1 MTTPEV
7 KTIKRDGSRFYVDP
21 VSGAKVPSVTSITGC
36 LPKRALQFWRGK
48 MVAEC
53 AVEDFGV
60 VADLV
65 SKGNPSA
72 AIDHL
77 KRAPDRSSGVA
88 AKTGSDVHALCERIN
103 RGEDIGR
110 VHPDL
115 QAFVDQYR
123 RFLIEFEPGF
133 LEIEATCWSDTYGY
147 AGTLDFIAMVGDEAV
162 ITDIKTG
169 KSGAWPE
176 VALQLAAYANADY
189 IIDAAGE
196 RRPLPQIDAAAVLT
210 VRPDGYRLI
219 PVRMGDDVFATF
231 RALIE
236 VSRWEHEISKTVLGK
251 VPVDPIKTEAGAN

>member
-21 VSGAKVPSVTSITGC
+21 VSGAKVPSVTSIVGC

-60 VADLV
+60 VADFV

-77 KRAPDRSSGVA
+77 KRAPDRSSGKA
-88 AKTGSDVHALCERIN
+88 AQTGTDVHNLCERIN

-115 QAFVDQYR
+115 QGFIDHFRQFIVD
-123 RFLIEFEPGF
+123 FEPGF
-133 LEIEATCWSDTYGY
+133 LEIEATCWSDTHAY
-147 AGTLDFIAMVGDEAV
+147 AGTLDFIAMIDDEAV
-162 ITDIKTG
+162 ICDIKTG
-169 KSGAWPE
+169 KSGAWPD
-176 VALQLAAYANADY
+176 VALQLSAYANADF

-210 VRPDGYRLI
+210 VRPDGYQLI
-219 PVRMGDDVFATF
+219 PIRLGDDVFNTF
-231 RALIE
+231 KALIE
-236 VSRWEHEISKTVLGK
+236 VSTWEHDISKTVIGK
-251 VPVDPIKTEAGAN
+251 TPVDPINTETDTK

>member
-1 MTTPEV
+1 MTQPEV

-21 VSGAKVPSVTSITGC
+21 VSGDKVPSVTSIVGC

-60 VADLV
+60 LADLV
-65 SKGNPSA
+65 SKGNTSA
-72 AIDHL
+72 AVDHL

-88 AKTGSDVHALCERIN
+88 AKTGSDVHALCERIAK
-103 RGEDIGR
+103 GEDIGR

-115 QAFVDQYR
+115 QGFIDQYH
-123 RFLIEFEPGF
+123 RFLHDFEPGF
-133 LEIEATCWSDTYGY
+133 LEVEATAWSETYGY
-147 AGTLDFIAMVGDEAV
+147 AGTLDFIAMVGGETV

-169 KSGAWPE
+169 KSGAWPD

-189 IIDAAGE
+189 LIDASGE

-210 VRPDGYRLI
+210 VRPDEYRLI
-219 PVRMGDDVFATF
+219 PVRLGDDVFDTF
-231 RALIE
+231 KALIE
-236 VSRWEHEISKTVLGK
+236 VSKWEHDVSKTVIGK
-251 VPVDPIKTEAGAN
+251 TPVTPLNTENGAT